1 MSNKEIKT
9 TQEATDDLRMKFM
22 PMMDDGFRDIA
33 RAMGWT
39 QVRISGSIT
48 YADTMTMTATLF
60 GPCATREISNV
71 EHVRVV
77 SAVACDEKTAIARMR
92 EQALDIARA
101 SVGMLLRTIDVS
113 RSDIRVAMLGIFAIE
128 RESR

>member
-39 QVRISGSIT
+39 QVHIVGSIT
-48 YADTMTMTATLF
+48 YADTMTATLF
-60 GPCATREISNV
+60 GPYATREISNV
-71 EHVRVV
+71 ERVRVV

-101 SVGMLLRTIDVS
+101 SVGMLRRTIDVS
-113 RSDIRVAMLGIFAIE
+113 HSDIRVATLGIFAIE